1 MTVSAAEKKL
11 RAAAL
16 PAARRPIPSWVLALA
31 VVAAWVA
38 VWAFTRGSSTLYLPG
53 LGRTGFHDWFTAR
66 KSELIASRDT
76 NVLMQVTGALSDL
89 FNAVVEWLQHLVSV
103 AAFPRP
109 VPEIGWLGV
118 VAVAG
123 WLTLALATWRLA
135 IANVVGLLVLG
146 YLGYWADSMDTL
158 IITFFSVALAL
169 LIGLPL
175 AVLIGTNRRANA
187 IATPVLD
194 VFQTM
199 PSFVYLVPMVLFF
212 AIGPAAAVAATVIYA
227 LPPVVRIAA
236 HGIRTVSQTT
246 LEATD
251 SLGQNRWQRL
261 RKVQLPMAKRTI
273 IVGVNQAT
281 MAALSMVVIAGYV
294 NSPGLGKP
302 VLQALQAGRVGT
314 AFVAGLC
321 IVILAVLLDRTTT
334 AASERAEVVARG
346 GGGNRR
352 RLRLSLAVAAVVAL
366 VCVYLS
372 RSYIGLAEF
381 PASTLGARIADAV
394 QGFSDAVTRN
404 LSGFTTGLQNQVT
417 TFFIN
422 PLQDLLANSPWWLSG
437 LALLALA
444 FVLAGWR
451 AVLTTLVC
459 LAGIYVTDL
468 WYDAM
473 VTLTSVLVATFFVMV
488 LAVMVGVWMARS
500 RMAERVVRPI
510 LDAAQTMPPFVY
522 LIPAIGLFGTNRFM
536 AIVAAII
543 YAAPIAIK
551 LVTDGVKGVSATSVE
566 AATAAGSSTWQIITK
581 VQLPMARSSLVL
593 AANQGLLFVLSMVV
607 IGGLVG
613 GGALGY
619 DVVLGF
625 SQGEYFGKGVAA
637 GIAVVLLGVMV
648 DRIAHRAALGGR
660 HPGTRKRSPGRLLQS
675 LRPSPAGA
683 RP

>member
-1 MTVSAAEKKL
+1 MTATATEEKVRGRGLSAT
-11 RAAAL
+11 
-16 PAARRPIPSWVLALA
+16 RRPVPPWAWALA

-38 VWAFTRGSSTLYLPG
+38 VWSFTRGSQTLYLPG

-66 KSELIASRDT
+66 KSDLIAGRDT
-76 NVLMQVTGALSDL
+76 NVVMQATGALSDV
-89 FNAVVEWLQHLVSV
+89 FNTVVEQLQRLISV
-103 AAFPRP
+103 PAFPRP
-109 VPEIGWLGV
+109 VPQIGWLGV
-118 VAVAG
+118 AGIAG
-123 WLTLALATWRLA
+123 WLTLAFATWRLA
-135 IANVVGLLVLG
+135 VANVVGLLALG
-146 YLGYWADSMDTL
+146 YLGYWSDSMDTL
-158 IITFFSVALAL
+158 IVTFFSVALAL
-169 LIGLPL
+169 LVGLPL

-187 IATPVLD
+187 VATPVLD

-227 LPPVVRIAA
+227 LPPVVRISA
-236 HGIRTVSQTT
+236 HGIRTVSATT
-246 LEATD
+246 VEATD
-251 SLGQNRWQRL
+251 SLGQTRWQRL
-261 RKVQLPMAKRTI
+261 RKVQVPMAKRTI
-273 IVGVNQAT
+273 IVGVNQAI

-314 AFVAGLC
+314 AFVAGVC

-334 AASERAEVVARG
+334 AASERAEAVARG
-346 GGGNRR
+346 GGGDPRRR
-352 RLRLSLAVAAVVAL
+352 RLVLAAAGAVAVVL
-366 VCVYLS
+366 VYLS
-372 RSYIGLAEF
+372 RTYSGLAEF
-381 PASTLGARIADAV
+381 PASTIGARIADAV
-394 QGFSDAVTRN
+394 QSFSDAVTQN
-404 LSGFTTGLQNQVT
+404 ISVFTTGVQNQIT

-444 FVLAGWR
+444 YVLAGYR

-488 LAVMVGVWMARS
+488 LAVAVGVWMARS
-500 RMAERVVRPI
+500 RAAERAVRPV

-536 AIVAAII
+536 AICAAIV

-551 LVTDGVKGVSATSVE
+551 LVTDGVKGVSASSVE
-566 AATAAGSSTWQIITK
+566 AATAAGSTPWQIITK

-660 HPGTRKRSPGRLLQS
+660 GAGSTSRRTGLRRLV
-675 LRPSPAGA
+675 RPATAGSTG
-683 RP
+683 